1 MKFAT
6 RFVICLLFLAALAGC
21 AKTTITDRQQ
31 LVTGQLPRPGNV
43 WVYDFA
49 ASPADVPSESA
60 FAGQP
65 VNYPAPQTGENIAEG
80 RKLGAEIATE
90 LVKQIRDMGMPASNV
105 VVGSNPQLNDI
116 VIRGTI
122 ITFDEG
128 STAERAIIGFGEGS
142 SSMKVAVEG
151 FQVTPQGLRKLGS
164 GTTDSAGSKGPGMAL
179 GLVTTLATHNPAGLI
194 ISGGLKL
201 YGEESGKSKV
211 GGRAESTAKEI
222 ADVLKKRFQDEGWIN

>member
-1 MKFAT
+1 MKLVI
-6 RFVICLLFLAALAGC
+6 RFIFSLLALGVISGC

-49 ASPADVPSESA
+49 ASPADVPPESA

-65 VNYPAPQTGENIAEG
+65 VNYPRPQTGEHIAEG

-90 LVKQIRDMGMPASNV
+90 LVKQIRGMGMPASNV

-122 ITFDEG
+122 ITFDKG

-164 GTTDSAGSKGPGMAL
+164 GTTDSTGSKGPGMAL

-194 ISGGLKL
+194 ISGGMKL

-222 ADVLKKRFQDEGWIN
+222 ADVLKKRFQDEGWI